1 MRKNKPAHLS
11 TGKILIRVFRYAL
24 RSKFLLLA
32 ALLFLFVFSVLEI
45 AQPLIIKRVID
56 DELAGVATVWTEVDT
71 ENEKTVRFDGKL
83 YVKGALDG
91 PRYTI
96 RYYKDGYL
104 LIDGE
109 IPEKDNIV
117 SIGAQAVIAKSDG
130 GTYVADYRILT
141 REEMRLFFEPSI
153 KPITLMIILYAAVTI
168 VILLARFL
176 QRIAFTTSSLRLSL
190 EMRKNMFQ
198 KMNRLPVA
206 YFSTEPSGKIV
217 TKMIYDTEG
226 VRGLYEVMFSI
237 VSSIVSLVMIYAGF
251 FYLDWKLALFT
262 LAAFPLIYLWM
273 SVYRRIVNAY
283 NHSIR
288 EMNSRINGKMAEFVN
303 GAGIIQAFNKEKEM
317 TAEYDGLL
325 LENYATKLKHLRIN
339 TVFGYQLLNF
349 IYRMVVVLVLVYF
362 GMQYFSTAAIVTG
375 TTIYVFVEYLG
386 KLMSPIADIFSNLN
400 SLEDSLVSASRVFE
414 FLDKK
419 EDTGIGAVTGVRFRG
434 DIDFTDISF
443 RYEEQYVLKNVSL
456 SIKAGQFVG
465 IVGATGSGKT
475 TLMSLLER
483 FYDLEEGKIFIDGVD
498 YTGYSK
504 QDVRNN
510 IGIILQ
516 DPAIFEGTIK
526 SNITLGVDVPDE
538 VVIETLRKIGAGKF
552 TSSYRDGIHTK
563 VAYMGENL
571 STGEKQLIAFARIL
585 LRNPPIIIL
594 DEATANIDSETETL
608 IQNAL
613 TVLSESR
620 TTIVIAHRLST
631 IKNADMIYVMGAGR
645 IVESGTHGELYQK
658 EDGIYRSMYEALN

>member
-262 LAAFPLIYLWM
+262 LAAFP
-273 SVYRRIVNAY
+273 
-283 NHSIR
+283 
-288 EMNSRINGKMAEFVN
+288 
-303 GAGIIQAFNKEKEM
+303 
-317 TAEYDGLL
+317 
-325 LENYATKLKHLRIN
+325 
-339 TVFGYQLLNF
+339 
-349 IYRMVVVLVLVYF
+349 
-362 GMQYFSTAAIVTG
+362 
-375 TTIYVFVEYLG
+375 
-386 KLMSPIADIFSNLN
+386 
-400 SLEDSLVSASRVFE
+400 
-414 FLDKK
+414 
-419 EDTGIGAVTGVRFRG
+419 
-434 DIDFTDISF
+434 
-443 RYEEQYVLKNVSL
+443 
-456 SIKAGQFVG
+456 
-465 IVGATGSGKT
+465 
-475 TLMSLLER
+475 
-483 FYDLEEGKIFIDGVD
+483 
-498 YTGYSK
+498 
-504 QDVRNN
+504 
-510 IGIILQ
+510 
-516 DPAIFEGTIK
+516 
-526 SNITLGVDVPDE
+526 
-538 VVIETLRKIGAGKF
+538 
-552 TSSYRDGIHTK
+552 
-563 VAYMGENL
+563 
-571 STGEKQLIAFARIL
+571 
-585 LRNPPIIIL
+585 
-594 DEATANIDSETETL
+594 
-608 IQNAL
+608 
-613 TVLSESR
+613 
-620 TTIVIAHRLST
+620 
-631 IKNADMIYVMGAGR
+631 
-645 IVESGTHGELYQK
+645 
-658 EDGIYRSMYEALN
+658 